1 MRKVMVLI
9 RIDESVK
16 DKLKDLAELES
27 RTLTSF
33 VVNATNHYVKEK
45 YDLDLTQIKNSNKN
59 MKSKS

>member
-1 MRKVMVLI
+1 MVLI